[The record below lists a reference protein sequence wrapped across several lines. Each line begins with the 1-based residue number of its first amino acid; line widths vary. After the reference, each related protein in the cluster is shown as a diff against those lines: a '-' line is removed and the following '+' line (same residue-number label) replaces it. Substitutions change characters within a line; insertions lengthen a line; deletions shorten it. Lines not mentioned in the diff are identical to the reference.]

1 MVYIPLFKPQ
11 KGVATMFIEVVKK
24 VQGVKT
30 YKTILIRESYRD
42 KGKVKHRTICNISK
56 LPAKHIQQIKK
67 VLAGERGDFNIED
80 LKTGRTYEY
89 GASYVFCQFAEK
101 IGLDKMIFSQKVQW
115 REDVMSM
122 IIGRLLYQ
130 GSKLSLVNMFADTA
144 LWELAGYKFG
154 ERPNVEKTCYR
165 AMDELLARK
174 NKIQKKLVK
183 KHLQDGCLL
192 LYDIT
197 NLWLEGEY
205 KHSEYVTYGKSKD
218 RKRGYKQIAVGLLT
232 DKNGCPVAVEVFKG
246 SMSDQKTVYDQVKK
260 ISSYYEIKDIVFVG
274 DRGMLTQ
281 KRIDEVNSE
290 NFKTITALTHTQ
302 IESLIQE
309 GSMQPDLFDEKN
321 IIEVHDLNDKNI
333 RYMLCKNPETMR
345 EENATRKSLIDAV
358 SRKLAEKANVKKK
371 RDKSKVSASI
381 GRIFEKYKIEKF
393 FEWEVDEEGRITWF
407 LKQDKILKE
416 EVLDGCYA
424 IRTDVCSMMNK
435 NDIVQG
441 YRNLQKVE
449 FAFKNLKTVLLE
461 MRPMY
466 HKTDNRLISHIFLTM
481 LAYYIQW
488 HATEKLEP
496 LFEADGKG
504 TEKRWTIETVIER
517 LKSIRKVEN
526 TIDGI
531 VVKTD
536 ISTPDEEQKQIINLL
551 GVELK

>member
-1 MVYIPLFKPQ
+1 
-11 KGVATMFIEVVKK
+11 MFIEVIKK
-24 VQGVKT
+24 SQGTKI

-42 KGKVKHRTICNISK
+42 NGKVKHRTICNISK
-56 LPAKHIQQIKK
+56 LPVKHIQQLKK
-67 VLAGERGDFNIED
+67 ILTGKRGDFNLED

-89 GASYVFCQFAEK
+89 GASYIFRQFAEK

-144 LWELAGYKFG
+144 LWELAGYRFG
-154 ERPNVEKTCYR
+154 ERPSIEKTCY
-165 AMDELLARK
+165 ASMDELLERK

-192 LYDIT
+192 LYDMT

-205 KHSEYVTYGKSKD
+205 KNSEYVSYGKPKGG
-218 RKRGYKQIAVGLLT
+218 KRGYKQIALGLLT
-232 DKNGCPVAVEVFKG
+232 DRNGCPVAVEVFKG

-260 ISSYYEIKDIVFVG
+260 ISHYYGIKNVVFVG

-290 NFKTITALTHTQ
+290 NFKTITALTHVQ

-309 GSMQPDLFDEKN
+309 GNMQPDLFDEKS
-321 IIEVHDLNDKNI
+321 IIEVPDSNDENI
-333 RYMLCKNPETMR
+333 RYMLCKNLETM
-345 EENATRKSLIDAV
+345 EHENATRKALIEAV
-358 SRKLAEKANVKKK
+358 SNKLTEKAKVKKK

-393 FEWEVDEEGRITWF
+393 FEWKVDEEGKITWE
-407 LKQDKILKE
+407 LKRDRVLKE
-416 EVLDGCYA
+416 EALDGCYA
-424 IRTDVCSMMNK
+424 IRTDVNNMMNK
-435 NDIVQG
+435 NDIVRG
-441 YRNLQKVE
+441 YHNLQKVE
-449 FAFKNLKTVLLE
+449 FAFRNLKTVLLE

-496 LFEADGKG
+496 LFKSDGKG
-504 TEKRWTIETVIER
+504 SEKRWTIETVIER

-526 TIDGI
+526 VIDGI
-531 VVKTD
+531 VVKTE
-536 ISTPDEEQKQIINLL
+536 ISTPDEEQKRIINLL

>member
-1 MVYIPLFKPQ
+1 MAYISFVFST
-11 KGVATMFIEVVKK
+11 KGVATMFIEVIKK
-24 VQGVKT
+24 SQGTKI

-42 KGKVKHRTICNISK
+42 NGKVKHRTICNISK
-56 LPAKHIQQIKK
+56 LPVKHIQQLKK
-67 VLAGERGDFNIED
+67 ILTGKKGDFNLED

-89 GASYVFCQFAEK
+89 GASYIFRQLAEK
-101 IGLDKMIFSQKVQW
+101 IGLDKMIFFQKVQW

-144 LWELAGYKFG
+144 LWELAGYRFG
-154 ERPNVEKTCYR
+154 ERPSIEKTCY
-165 AMDELLARK
+165 ASMDELLERK

-192 LYDIT
+192 LYDMT
-197 NLWLEGEY
+197 NLWLEGD
-205 KHSEYVTYGKSKD
+205 KKSEYVSYGKPKGG
-218 RKRGYKQIAVGLLT
+218 KRGYKQIALGLLT

-260 ISSYYEIKDIVFVG
+260 ISHYYGIKNVVFVG
-274 DRGMLTQ
+274 DRAMLTQ

-290 NFKTITALTHTQ
+290 NFKTITALTHVQ
-302 IESLIQE
+302 IESLTQE
-309 GSMQPDLFDEKN
+309 GNMQPDLFDEKS
-321 IIEVHDLNDKNI
+321 IIEVPDSNDGNI
-333 RYMLCKNPETMR
+333 RYMLCKNLETM
-345 EENATRKSLIDAV
+345 EHENATRKALIEAV
-358 SRKLAEKANVKKK
+358 SNKLTEKAKVKKK

-393 FEWEVDEEGRITWF
+393 FEWKVDEEGKITWE
-407 LKQDKILKE
+407 LKRDRVLKE
-416 EVLDGCYA
+416 EALDGCYA
-424 IRTDVCSMMNK
+424 IRTDVNNMMNK
-435 NDIVQG
+435 NDIVRG

-449 FAFKNLKTVLLE
+449 FAFRNLKTVLLE
-461 MRPMY
+461 MRPIY
-466 HKTDNRLISHIFLTM
+466 HKTNNRLISHIFLTM

-496 LFEADGKG
+496 LFKSDGKG
-504 TEKRWTIETVIER
+504 ADKRWTIETVIER

-526 TIDGI
+526 VIDGI
-531 VVKTD
+531 VVKTE
-536 ISTPDEEQKQIINLL
+536 ISIPDEEQKRIINLL